1 MLPPITERRERKE
14 GIPMAEKRTVA
25 TQEKKGFS
33 IQDLILVAV
42 LLAAGQVLKMT
53 LGTALSSIGVKPNFI
68 IAMYCLAILLIRP
81 TLLQAL
87 IIGLLAGAI
96 NQINPATPWLNFIS
110 EPLGAL
116 AMYLM
121 IKIPMKI
128 KKFDLNPIV
137 STFVA
142 TVVSGG
148 SFVACR
154 YLFMGAN
161 IADLPANLVVV
172 FGTATVNA
180 IIVEALYYPL
190 RKVLSKE

>member
-1 MLPPITERRERKE
+1 
-14 GIPMAEKRTVA
+14 MAEKRNVQKTE
-25 TQEKKGFS
+25 TKGFS
-33 IQDLILVAV
+33 IQNLILVAV

-81 TLLQAL
+81 TLVQAL

-96 NQINPATPWLNFIS
+96 NQINPATPYLNFIS

-121 IKIPMKI
+121 IRIPMKVG
-128 KKFDLNPIV
+128 KLDLNPIV
-137 STFVA
+137 A
-142 TVVSGG
+142 T
-148 SFVACR
+148 CR

-161 IADLPANLVVV
+161 IADLPANLTVV

-180 IIVEALYYPL
+180 IIVKALHVPM

>member
-1 MLPPITERRERKE
+1 MS
-14 GIPMAEKRTVA
+14 EKREIRNID
-25 TQEKKGFS
+25 EKKGFK
-33 IQDLILVAV
+33 IADLILVAV

-68 IAMYCLAILLIRP
+68 IAMYCLAILLIKP
-81 TLLQAL
+81 SLLQAL

-116 AMYLM
+116 AMVLL
-121 IKIPMKI
+121 IKIPMKV
-128 KKFDLNPIV
+128 KNFDLSPVV
-137 STFVA
+137 STFLS

-172 FGTATVNA
+172 FGTSAINA

-190 RKVLSKE
+190 RKVLNRY

>member
-1 MLPPITERRERKE
+1 
-14 GIPMAEKRTVA
+14 MAEKRIVN

-116 AMYLM
+116 AMVLM
-121 IKIPMKI
+121 AKIPMKI
-128 KKFDLNPIV
+128 RKIDLSPIV

-142 TVVSGG
+142 TVISGG

-172 FGTATVNA
+172 FGTATFNA
-180 IIVEALYYPL
+180 IIVEVLYYPL

>member
-1 MLPPITERRERKE
+1 MA
-14 GIPMAEKRTVA
+14 AEKRNIETVRDSKSFQI
-25 TQEKKGFS
+25 T
-33 IQDLILVAV
+33 DLILVAV

-81 TLLQAL
+81 SLLQAL

-116 AMYLM
+116 AMVLL

-128 KKFDLNPIV
+128 GKFDLKPIV
-137 STFVA
+137 ATFLS

-161 IADLPANLVVV
+161 VADLPANLVVV
-172 FGTATVNA
+172 FGTSAVNA
-180 IIVEALYYPL
+180 VIVEALYYPL
-190 RKVLSKE
+190 CKVLRKSADPTVK

>member
-1 MLPPITERRERKE
+1 
-14 GIPMAEKRTVA
+14 MAEKRNI
-25 TQEKKGFS
+25 QNNQSKGFS
-33 IQDLILVAV
+33 IQDLIIVAV

-68 IAMYCLAILLIRP
+68 IAMYCLAIMLIRP
-81 TLLQAL
+81 SLIQAL

-116 AMYLM
+116 AMFLM
-121 IKIPMKI
+121 IKIPMKVG
-128 KKFDLNPIV
+128 KFDLSPIV

-180 IIVEALYYPL
+180 VIVEALYHPL
-190 RKVLSKE
+190 RKVLSRE

>member
-1 MLPPITERRERKE
+1 MA
-14 GIPMAEKRTVA
+14 AEKRTVQTEGNKSEFA
-25 TQEKKGFS
+25 
-33 IQDLILVAV
+33 IADLILVAV

-81 TLLQAL
+81 SLWQAL
-87 IIGLLAGAI
+87 VIGLLAGAI

-116 AMYLM
+116 AMVLL

-128 KKFDLNPIV
+128 GKLDLNPIV
-137 STFVA
+137 STFLS

-172 FGTATVNA
+172 FGTATINA
-180 IIVEALYYPL
+180 VIVEVLYYPL
-190 RKVLSKE
+190 RKVLSRK

>member
-1 MLPPITERRERKE
+1 
-14 GIPMAEKRTVA
+14 MAEKRTVQN
-25 TQEKKGFS
+25 TETKGFS
-33 IQDLILVAV
+33 IQNLIIVAV

-68 IAMYCLAILLIRP
+68 IAMYCLAIMLIRP
-81 TLLQAL
+81 NLIQTL

-116 AMYLM
+116 AMFLM
-121 IKIPMKI
+121 IRIPLKI
-128 KKFDLNPIV
+128 KKLDLSPIA

-142 TVVSGG
+142 TVISGG

-161 IADLPANLVVV
+161 IADLPANLIVV

-180 IIVEALYYPL
+180 VIVEALYHPL
-190 RKVLSKE
+190 HRVLGRD

>member
-1 MLPPITERRERKE
+1 
-14 GIPMAEKRTVA
+14 MAEKRTVA

-190 RKVLSKE
+190 RKVFSKE

>member
-1 MLPPITERRERKE
+1 
-14 GIPMAEKRTVA
+14 MAEKRNIQSKET
-25 TQEKKGFS
+25 KGFS
-33 IQDLILVAV
+33 IQDLIIVAV

-68 IAMYCLAILLIRP
+68 IAMYCLAIMLIRP
-81 TLLQAL
+81 NLIQAL

-116 AMYLM
+116 AMFMM

-128 KKFDLNPIV
+128 KKFDLSPIV

-180 IIVEALYYPL
+180 VIVEALYHPL
-190 RKVLSKE
+190 RKVLSRE

>member
-1 MLPPITERRERKE
+1 
-14 GIPMAEKRTVA
+14 MAEKRTV
-25 TQEKKGFS
+25 QKNENKGFS
-33 IQDLILVAV
+33 IQNLILVAV

-81 TLLQAL
+81 NLAQTI

-96 NQINPATPWLNFIS
+96 NQINPATPYLNFIS

-121 IKIPMKI
+121 IRIPMKVG
-128 KKFDLNPIV
+128 KFDLKPIV
-137 STFVA
+137 ATFVA

-161 IADLPANLVVV
+161 IADLPANLTVV

-180 IIVEALYYPL
+180 IIVKALHLPM
-190 RKVLSKE
+190 RKVLSKEQ

>member
-1 MLPPITERRERKE
+1 MT
-14 GIPMAEKRTVA
+14 AEKRNVA
-25 TQEKKGFS
+25 NTRNTKGFQ
-33 IQDLILVAV
+33 ITDLILVAV

-81 TLLQAL
+81 SLAQAL

-110 EPLGAL
+110 EPLGAV
-116 AMYLM
+116 AMYLL

-128 KKFDLNPIV
+128 GKFDLKPIV
-137 STFVA
+137 STFLA

-172 FGTATVNA
+172 FGTSAVNA
-180 IIVEALYYPL
+180 VIVEALYYPL
-190 RKVLSKE
+190 CKVLRKSADPDAAGR

>member
-1 MLPPITERRERKE
+1 
-14 GIPMAEKRTVA
+14 MAEKRVVHS
-25 TQEKKGFS
+25 QEKKKGFQ
-33 IQDLILVAV
+33 IADLILVAV

-68 IAMYCLAILLIRP
+68 IAMYCLAIMLIRP
-81 TLLQAL
+81 SLLQAL

-116 AMYLM
+116 AMVLLM
-121 IKIPMKI
+121 KIPLKI
-128 KKFDLNPIV
+128 GKFDLSPIF
-137 STFVA
+137 STFLA

-161 IADLPANLVVV
+161 VADLPANLVVV
-172 FGTATVNA
+172 FGTSAINA

-190 RKVLSKE
+190 RRVLSR

>member
-1 MLPPITERRERKE
+1 MA
-14 GIPMAEKRTVA
+14 AEKRNVQTA
-25 TQEKKGFS
+25 QSAKSFQIT
-33 IQDLILVAV
+33 DLILVAV

-81 TLLQAL
+81 NLTQAL

-116 AMYLM
+116 AMYAL

-128 KKFDLNPIV
+128 GKFDLNPIV
-137 STFVA
+137 ATFLS

-154 YLFMGAN
+154 YLFMGAS

-190 RKVLSKE
+190 RKVLSRQ

>member
-1 MLPPITERRERKE
+1 
-14 GIPMAEKRTVA
+14 MAEKRIVA
-25 TQEKKGFS
+25 TREKKGFS

-116 AMYLM
+116 AMVLM
-121 IKIPMKI
+121 AKIPMKI
-128 KKFDLNPIV
+128 RKIDLSPIV

-142 TVVSGG
+142 TVISGG

-172 FGTATVNA
+172 FGTATFNA
-180 IIVEALYYPL
+180 IIVEVLYYPL

>member
-1 MLPPITERRERKE
+1 MS
-14 GIPMAEKRTVA
+14 EKRVVA

-33 IQDLILVAV
+33 IRDLILVAV
-42 LLAAGQVLKMT
+42 LLAAGQVLKIT

-81 TLLQAL
+81 TIQQAV

-116 AMYLM
+116 AMVLM
-121 IKIPMKI
+121 IRIPMKV
-128 KKFDLNPIV
+128 KKFDLGPIV

-142 TVVSGG
+142 TVISGG

-172 FGTATVNA
+172 FGTAAFNA
-180 IIVEALYYPL
+180 VLVEVLYYPMV
-190 RKVLSKE
+190 KVLGK

>member
-1 MLPPITERRERKE
+1 MA
-14 GIPMAEKRTVA
+14 AEKRNVET
-25 TQEKKGFS
+25 TRNSKSFQ
-33 IQDLILVAV
+33 ITDLILVAV

-81 TLLQAL
+81 NFTQAL

-110 EPLGAL
+110 EPLGAV
-116 AMYLM
+116 AMFAL
-121 IKIPMKI
+121 IRIPMKI
-128 KKFDLNPIV
+128 GKFDLNPIV
-137 STFVA
+137 ATFLS

-161 IADLPANLVVV
+161 VADLPANLLVV
-172 FGTATVNA
+172 FGTAAINA
-180 IIVEALYYPL
+180 VIVEALYYPL
-190 RKVLSKE
+190 RKVLSKA